1 MGEVMRAYPVEGL
14 LDPINDMVNG
24 TPVVVLP
31 TTTGAAVFSPQLDDA
46 TLVLERHAE
55 GFTDTEMGSI
65 WTGAGFAVAGP
76 LEGTALEPLATRTTF
91 WIALIV
97 PGDRDLRVSTTIN
110 VVTIWLFLA
119 ELRGCP

>member
-31 TTTGAAVFSPQLDDA
+31 TA
-46 TLVLERHAE
+46 
-55 GFTDTEMGSI
+55 
-65 WTGAGFAVAGP
+65 TGAGFAVAGP

-91 WIALIV
+91 WFALIGAF

-110 VVTIWLFLA
+110 VVTIWPFLA